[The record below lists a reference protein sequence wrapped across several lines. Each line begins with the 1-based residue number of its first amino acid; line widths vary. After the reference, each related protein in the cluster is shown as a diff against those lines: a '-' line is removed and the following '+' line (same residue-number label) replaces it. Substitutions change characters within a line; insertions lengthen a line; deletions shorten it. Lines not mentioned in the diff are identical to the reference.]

1 LLTRIIKI
9 ASQPGD
15 LVVDQFTGSG
25 TTAVVAHA
33 LGRNFTGFEIDEKYA
48 EIAKNRMLNCGFIPG
63 SADSSMH
70 PGYRNSAVA

>member
-15 LVVDQFTGSG
+15 LVMDPFTGSG

-48 EIAKNRMLNCGFIPG
+48 EIARKRVADSRFIPTWISPPGELRG
-63 SADSSMH
+63 SVPA
-70 PGYRNSAVA
+70 